1 MYRSRSHTS
10 CATLLCARTRDERR
24 KQRWVRCYNIGL
36 VGLDVELG
44 AAPVAALG
52 VVLDLVVGLH
62 AEPVRDGARVSERR
76 ERKDQYLGHAGKD
89 SYRATSSNSSN
100 SSKGSSGSSGSSG
113 GGGGGGSSGDAGF
126 TLACDVGF
134 RWASLSRRCACAM
147 LGRTRAETDEK
158 GLGSNVR
165 RKDARRSIASMQST
179 EAREASIGRSAFD
192 GFVASILRWNA
203 RANDHRCLAATSI
216 VSALSAHSI
225 QPAST
230 VEMNR
235 SELGGSSLD
244 PDRC

>member
-1 MYRSRSHTS
+1 
-10 CATLLCARTRDERR
+10 
-24 KQRWVRCYNIGL
+24 
-36 VGLDVELG
+36 
-44 AAPVAALG
+44 
-52 VVLDLVVGLH
+52 
-62 AEPVRDGARVSERR
+62 
-76 ERKDQYLGHAGKD
+76 
-89 SYRATSSNSSN
+89 
-100 SSKGSSGSSGSSG
+100 
-113 GGGGGGSSGDAGF
+113 
-126 TLACDVGF
+126 
-134 RWASLSRRCACAM
+134 M